1 MEITAFSKNI
11 EFGNINSKTKLLD
24 IDKITTS
31 KEPIYI
37 ANVNYLPIK
46 VFIGYKEYR
55 YDGRTE

>member
-1 MEITAFSKNI
+1 MEITASCENI
-11 EFGNINSKTKLLD
+11 EFGNINSQTKLLD

-46 VFIGYKEYR
+46 VYYKYKYEKN
-55 YDGRTE
+55 D

>member
-1 MEITAFSKNI
+1 MMEITASCKNI
-11 EFGNINSKTKLLD
+11 EFGNINSQTKLLD

-46 VFIGYKEYR
+46 VYYKYKYEKN
-55 YDGRTE
+55 D

>member
-1 MEITAFSKNI
+1 MKITASCENI
-11 EFGNINSKTKLLD
+11 EFGNINSKTKLSD

-37 ANVNYLPIK
+37 ANINYLPIK

-55 YDGRTE
+55 YDKK

>member
-1 MEITAFSKNI
+1 MKITASCENI
-11 EFGNINSKTKLLD
+11 EFGNINSQTKLSN

-46 VFIGYKEYR
+46 VFIGYKIYK
-55 YDGRTE
+55 